1 MRPYG
6 VHMSIAGGVAQAC
19 VHAGALGI
27 TAMQMFSRN
36 PRGWHP
42 SVIPDDEVSRF
53 REERKKA
60 GLVKVAIHCI
70 YLLNIAAADKELYG
84 KSRRVLG
91 EELRTARELGVDYV
105 ITHMGSHRD
114 QTRQQGIDRLMR
126 TVDYAWQGFGDG
138 WKGSPLL
145 LLEICAGGGNLLGTN
160 FGEISRII
168 GASDWGE
175 RLGITIDSAHA
186 FGCGYDVRL
195 KSERDR
201 IFSELGQFADRVRFI
216 HLNDSMAA
224 LGSHRDRHQHL
235 GKGEIGLEGL
245 CSFLWDERIRELP
258 AVLETP
264 MDDPDAD
271 KGNLD
276 ILRELIAANPHKSS

>member
-6 VHMSIAGGVAQAC
+6 VHMSIAGGVTQAC
-19 VHAGALGI
+19 VHARRAGHHRHAV
-27 TAMQMFSRN
+27 FSRN

-42 SVIPDDEVSRF
+42 SVIPDEEVRRF
-53 REERKKA
+53 REEREKA

-70 YLLNIAAADKELYG
+70 YLLNIAAAAEELYD
-84 KSRRVLG
+84 KSRRVLA
-91 EELRTARELGVDYV
+91 EELHTARELGVDYV

-114 QTRQQGIDRLMR
+114 QTRQQGIDRLLR
-126 TVDYAWQGFGDG
+126 TVDYAWREYGEG

-145 LLEICAGGGNLLGTN
+145 LLEICAGGGNLLGTD
-160 FGEISRII
+160 FDEISRII
-168 GASDWGE
+168 GASDWGD

-201 IFSELGQFADRVRFI
+201 MFDELGKYADRVRFI

-235 GKGEIGLEGL
+235 GKGEIGLDGL
-245 CSFLWDERIRELP
+245 RDFLWDERLKELP

-264 MDDPDAD
+264 LDDPDAD

-276 ILRELIAANPHKSS
+276 ILRELIIKKPAKQ